1 MFGSARWELV
11 TDNTRELFQNS
22 SNIRREL
29 MNLRQEG
36 VCGGRTRQGAN
47 KLPRVGP
54 RHPPP
59 GSVHDQAVSG

>member
-1 MFGSARWELV
+1 MFGSARWEFV

-36 VCGGRTRQGAN
+36 VCGG
-47 KLPRVGP
+47 
-54 RHPPP
+54 
-59 GSVHDQAVSG
+59 